1 VLLKAF
7 VPGPYY
13 KECAIRDKLRINARI
28 RAREV
33 RLIDE
38 NSTQVGVITVR
49 EALEMAQ
56 ERGLDLVEVA
66 PTAVPPVCRLMD
78 YGKYRYEQTKK
89 EREARKHQKQQELKE
104 LRLRPK
110 TDEHDMQVKATQARK
125 FLQAGDKVK
134 FTIRFRGRE
143 LAHPDIGRDMLVRLA
158 EDLRDIAS
166 LDQNPMMEGRS
177 ISMIMSPG
185 KSSSKPRAEKPV
197 PAPGA
202 APAPAPA
209 PGAAPEPAPA
219 PVAASIQPPVSMPKE
234 QESDA
239 EDENE

>member
-1 VLLKAF
+1 
-7 VPGPYY
+7 
-13 KECAIRDKLRINARI
+13 
-28 RAREV
+28 V

-185 KSSSKPRAEKPV
+185 KTSSKPRAEKP
-197 PAPGA
+197 PHAPGTAPTPGSSA
-202 APAPAPA
+202 APAPAPT
-209 PGAAPEPAPA
+209 PGSSAAPAPA
-219 PVAASIQPPVSMPKE
+219 PPPTAEPVSMPKE
-234 QESDA
+234 QVTDA
-239 EDENE
+239 QDEDE